1 MQLEARIKEEL
12 EDIKKSSTQGEA
24 SKEYQELYKKHFKDG
39 QLITNSGI
47 ETDVALRVVA
57 EMEKSGDF
65 VNFLKEA
72 LPIYYR
78 MNMASLETLAK
89 SGMIQEQTS
98 GAGKG
103 LKEQTAMVKAMS
115 RFNWNDSNTK
125 VILPEDIGNY
135 SYTPMQGFEGE
146 TEQYFDGEKAWEEF
160 EGQRK

>member
-1 MQLEARIKEEL
+1 
-12 EDIKKSSTQGEA
+12 
-24 SKEYQELYKKHFKDG
+24 
-39 QLITNSGI
+39 
-47 ETDVALRVVA
+47 
-57 EMEKSGDF
+57 
-65 VNFLKEA
+65 
-72 LPIYYR
+72 
-78 MNMASLETLAK
+78 
-89 SGMIQEQTS
+89 MIQEQTS

-160 EGQRK
+160 RPAEINLVKGLTSLKTVFFCRCIW